1 MKNIKLD
8 YRKTTIILVII
19 LIMLTTITTC
29 IGEKLSELEG
39 EYKVLKENYEAQKS
53 VVSSLSS
60 VRQKEKDSLNFQIS
74 QREEQNDFLRQENDK
89 LKGDIQN
96 IKNRP
101 IKAPKGLNNL
111 TQYFNDR
118 YQTKENI
125 VVSNKVGLG
134 EDTAMDAVSELEE
147 FDRVVEILPIQEQ
160 VIKNQDS
167 TISNLEKDK
176 VDLKTQISSAEDL
189 IKEQEKLNKKAE
201 ENINNLEQQVKKQ
214 KNKNFWNKVLI
225 IGGTVGGFI
234 LGGSLSK

>member
-8 YRKTTIILVII
+8 YRKITIILVII

-29 IGEKLSELEG
+29 IGKKLSGLEG

-60 VRQKEKDSLNFQIS
+60 ARQKEKDSLNFQIS
-74 QREEQNDFLRQENDK
+74 QREVQNDFLRQENDK

-101 IKAPKGLNNL
+101 VKAPKGLDNL

-118 YQTKENI
+118 YQTKENV
-125 VVSNKVGLG
+125 VVSGKVGLG
-134 EDTAMDAVSELEE
+134 EESAMDVVSELEE

-176 VDLKTQISSAEDL
+176 VDLKTQVSSAEDL
-189 IKEQEKLNKKAE
+189 IKEREKLNKMAE
-201 ENINNLEQQVKKQ
+201 ENIDNLEQQVKKQ

-225 IGGTVGGFI
+225 IGGSVGGFI
-234 LGGSLSK
+234 LGSQVR